1 MTLTRRGFGGLA
13 MGALASGVLPQ
24 TAKGAAAVPALP
36 AGAIDCHIHIVGP
49 QSKYPMAAN
58 RTYTPPE
65 APVSALRTLR
75 TQIGVPRQVIVQ
87 PSFYGFDNSCT
98 RDAVVELGASARG
111 IAVVPP
117 SISEAELKRLDAA
130 GFVGIRLNFSTLGI
144 GDPEQA
150 RGQILDI
157 VPKLEALNW
166 HIQINTELPMIA
178 ALAPTLVVL
187 PVPVVFD
194 HIGNP
199 SAELGVAQPG
209 FFALMELIHSGN
221 AYVKLSAPYNHSKR
235 PDWADV
241 TPLAKSL
248 INARADRCLWGTN
261 WPHPGATRGPITQ
274 IESLSGGRQSAAGVG
289 VHGVVSG
296 CRDAQD
302 DPRRHTRAAL
312 SFPHGLTSRRDA

>member
-1 MTLTRRGFGGLA
+1 MALTRRAFGGLA
-13 MGALASGVLPQ
+13 AGALASGLLPSE
-24 TAKGAAAVPALP
+24 TNAAAAPALP

-65 APVSALRTLR
+65 APTSALRALR
-75 TQIGVPRQVIVQ
+75 MQLGVPRQVVVQ

-98 RDAVVELGASARG
+98 RDAVVELGPTARG

-117 SISEAELKRLDAA
+117 TISDAELKRLDAA
-130 GFVGIRLNFSTLGI
+130 GFVGIRLNFSTASI
-144 GDPEQA
+144 RDPDEA
-150 RGQILDI
+150 RKQILDI
-157 VPKLEALNW
+157 VPKLEPLNW

-199 SAELGVAQPG
+199 NAELGAGQPG

-261 WPHPGATRGPITQ
+261 WPHPGAARGPITQ
-274 IESLSGGRQSAAGVG
+274 VTPYQVVDNPRLVSAFMEW
-289 VHGVVSG
+289 
-296 CRDAQD
+296 CPDAAMRKMILVD
-302 DPRRHTRAAL
+302 TPARLYRFPAA
-312 SFPHGLTSRRDA
+312 

>member
-13 MGALASGVLPQ
+13 IGALAGGLLPEA
-24 TAKGAAAVPALP
+24 AKGAAAVSAVP

-58 RTYTPPE
+58 RAYTPPAAE
-65 APVSALRTLR
+65 VPALRTLR

-117 SISEAELKRLDAA
+117 NISEAELRRLDAA

-144 GDPEQA
+144 RDPEEA
-150 RGQILDI
+150 RKQILDI
-157 VPKLEALNW
+157 VPKLEPLNW

-178 ALAPTLVVL
+178 ALAPTIVVL

-199 SAELGVAQPG
+199 SAELGAAQPG

-221 AYVKLSAPYNHSKR
+221 AYVKLSAPYNHSQR

-241 TPLAKSL
+241 APLAKSL

-261 WPHPGATRGPITQ
+261 WPHPGGTRGPVTQ
-274 IESLSGGRQSAAGVG
+274 ISPYQTIDNPRLMAAFMDW
-289 VHGVVSG
+289 
-296 CRDAQD
+296 CP
-302 DPRRHTRAAL
+302 DPAMQKMILVDTPARLYRFPAA
-312 SFPHGLTSRRDA
+312 